1 MEAKDIFQNV
11 EWKKVWKTP
20 RRGLSVPEE
29 MNTEDPMNNILI
41 KFMKSKDKERA
52 LKL

>member
-1 MEAKDIFQNV
+1 
-11 EWKKVWKTP
+11 
-20 RRGLSVPEE
+20 

-52 LKL
+52 LNLQHDNIKHQRNGILSENSFNGTF